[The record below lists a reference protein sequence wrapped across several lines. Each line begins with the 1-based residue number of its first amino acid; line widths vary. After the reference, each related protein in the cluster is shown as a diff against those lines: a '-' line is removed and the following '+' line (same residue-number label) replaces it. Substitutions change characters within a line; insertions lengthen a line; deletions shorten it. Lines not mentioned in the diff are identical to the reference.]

1 MANLNLA
8 GWFGL
13 RLEPVFANDTASP
26 RNLATFTKVK
36 PKFLKHTFIAVILFQ
51 VVVSGQL
58 NYSDPRVQNELEDL
72 LSSLENT
79 TYIDP
84 IYTESW

>member
-1 MANLNLA
+1 M
-8 GWFGL
+8 GMDIEPTMHFKTFL
-13 RLEPVFANDTASP
+13 RL
-26 RNLATFTKVK
+26 
-36 PKFLKHTFIAVILFQ
+36 ILFQKYAKFIISYFWPFILQ

-58 NYSDPRVQNELEDL
+58 NYSDPRVQDELEDL